1 MALGAIY
8 VPPKANEPVKPV
20 EPATPVAAVQSVV
33 QTVVQQ
39 KAGANAAPVTP
50 DDLLSKVTQLEIEK
64 SPAGKT
70 DAEIDAVMFSDTE
83 LRAKLDAIQDP
94 VLREQFINMRKSM
107 MRGVNDKFQEMA
119 VLRKDLEAL
128 KQSSSGI
135 SGKPKFSANSVEE
148 LLQNTEFVSEAQRLT
163 GKTDTL
169 SSDDTLSAEAK
180 AEISKLKSEL
190 DSVKNTMTQQNVSKA
205 QAEWNNHHDVLSAK
219 YKNYDRTEI
228 DKVASDLAA
237 NRINVTPEYLYRV
250 IHHDDNVRRAYELGR
265 RESLSSSEEK
275 KNATSIDGVNVVR
288 NDSIQQNTGEDNR
301 SFLQRII
308 ATRLSNGAPK

>member
-8 VPPKANEPVKPV
+8 VPPKANEPAKPI
-20 EPATPVAAVQSVV
+20 EPTPPVGVVV
-33 QTVVQQ
+33 QPKVE
-39 KAGANAAPVTP
+39 ANVASSTP
-50 DDLLSKVTQLEIEK
+50 DDLLSKVTQLELEK

-94 VLREQFINMRKSM
+94 ALREQFVNMRKSM

-128 KQSSSGI
+128 KQ

-190 DSVKNTMTQQNVSKA
+190 DSVKTAMTQQNVSKA
-205 QAEWNNHHDVLSAK
+205 QAEWNNHHDVLSTK

-228 DKVASDLAA
+228 DRVANDLASG
-237 NRINVTPEYLYRV
+237 RVNVTPEYLYRV
-250 IHHDDNVRRAYELGR
+250 LHHDDNMRRAYELGR
-265 RESLSSSEEK
+265 REALGHVEEK

-288 NDSIQQNTGEDNR
+288 NDSIQQNKDEDNR

-308 ATRLSNGAPK
+308 ATRLSNGAPR